1 MSIIQRKR
9 LQDAKTHIKRMPI
22 GSRSRSERSFTIPK
36 SFHSM
41 KNDLD
46 ETIKA
51 LKKKYKFKNNQGM
64 ILPRIDAMAKD
75 ELGNDFRGWCNPEEV
90 PSWLYLLKPHQMII
104 TQTAQCRKEPNHA
117 IPIVCV
123 ENTLAKS
130 EQKPW
135 YPYSWYAFDPIDFYG
150 KFGSNPQHVY
160 GHPYPQWFQH
170 LFFCNKYPTQ
180 GYDQQDCAIRA
191 VAWLKMYQKYGMLF
205 LQLHSLI

>member
-9 LQDAKTHIKRMPI
+9 LQDVKTHIKRIPI

-90 PSWLYLLKPHQMII
+90 PSWLYLLKPH
-104 TQTAQCRKEPNHA
+104 
-117 IPIVCV
+117 
-123 ENTLAKS
+123 
-130 EQKPW
+130 
-135 YPYSWYAFDPIDFYG
+135 
-150 KFGSNPQHVY
+150 
-160 GHPYPQWFQH
+160 
-170 LFFCNKYPTQ
+170 
-180 GYDQQDCAIRA
+180 
-191 VAWLKMYQKYGMLF
+191 
-205 LQLHSLI
+205 